1 MKGMLDSI
9 SPVTFF
15 GSAIIAICLILYAS
29 LMPDSAA
36 ATFAA
41 ANAWIVA
48 DAGWFY
54 LLAVGIFVVFL
65 LALALSPF
73 GRIKL
78 GPDESTPDYSFG
90 TWIAMLFSAGMG
102 IGIVFYGVA
111 EPVTHFS
118 FPPDAAPRSA
128 QAARDAMEVTFFHWG
143 VHAWAIYAV
152 VGLAL
157 AYFGYRRNQPLLL
170 RSAFHPIL
178 GERIHGPIGDVIDIF
193 AVVGTLAGLATSLGL
208 GVSQLNASMNYLFGL
223 PQNLETELL
232 LIGVVTILATI
243 TVATGVDNGIRRLSE
258 MIILVSCLLMLLI
271 LALGP
276 TAFLL
281 QALVENIGLYL
292 DAFVSRTFHIYAYE
306 PTDWVGTWTL
316 FYWGW
321 WISWS
326 PFVGMFIAR
335 ISRGRRIREFLFGVL
350 FAPAGFSFIW
360 FTIFGNTAIWLD
372 LNVADGAIGSTVAE
386 NMPIALFTVFDYL
399 PWATLLSWIT
409 GLLVAVYFITAS
421 DAGALVIAMI
431 TSRGSEEPALWLRI
445 GWALTCGAVAAG
457 LLLAG
462 GLAAVQT
469 AAVVAA
475 LPLAVV
481 MLVICYCIA
490 KALREEHGMR
500 LSEQLPSAP
509 MSQGPGNSWRRRLA
523 AIVSHPGKQQA
534 HEFLRTTV
542 SNAFATVVLEL
553 AERDIRAEIQS
564 DAGAVALTVHHGEGT
579 ADFVYS
585 VRAVAHP
592 IPAFALADAA
602 RREGERRRYYRTEVF
617 LSQGGRGY
625 DIYGYDGDQVIA
637 DVITHYNRFRHYLYA
652 SSPGSM

>member
-1 MKGMLDSI
+1 MPSMKHI
-9 SPVTFF
+9 APVTFF
-15 GSAIIAICLILYAS
+15 GSAAIALGLILFAS
-29 LMPDSAA
+29 LAPDSAA
-36 ATFAA
+36 AMFST
-41 ANAWIVA
+41 ANDWILLE
-48 DAGWFY
+48 AGWFY
-54 LLAVGIFVVFL
+54 MLSVGVFVVFL
-65 LALALSPF
+65 FSIALSRL
-73 GRIKL
+73 GAIRL
-78 GPDESTPDYSFG
+78 GPDDSQPDYGYG
-90 TWIAMLFSAGMG
+90 TWVAMLFSAGMG

-111 EPVTHFS
+111 EPITHFA
-118 FPPDAAPRSA
+118 FPPDAEPRSV

-157 AYFGYRRNQPLLL
+157 AYFGYRKGRPLLL

-178 GERIHGPIGDVIDIF
+178 GDRVDGRIGDVIDIF

-208 GVSQLNASMNYLFGL
+208 GVSLLNASMNYLFGL
-223 PQNLETELL
+223 PQTTAIEVA
-232 LIGVVTILATI
+232 LIAGVTLLATA
-243 TVATGVDNGIRRLSE
+243 TVATGLDNGIRRLSE

-281 QALVENIGLYL
+281 QAFVENIGLYL

-335 ISRGRRIREFLFGVL
+335 ISRGRSIREFLFGVL
-350 FAPAGFSFIW
+350 FAPAGFSFAW
-360 FTIFGNTAIWLD
+360 FTVFGDTAIWLD
-372 LNVADGAIGSTVAE
+372 LNVADGAIAATVAE

-399 PWATLLSWIT
+399 PAATALSWIT

-431 TSRGSEEPALWLRI
+431 TSRGEEEPALWLRV
-445 GWALTCGAVAAG
+445 GWALTCGGVAAV

-462 GLAAVQT
+462 GLAAVQM
-469 AAVVAA
+469 AAVIAA

-481 MLVICYCIA
+481 MLLMCYGLW
-490 KALREEHGMR
+490 KALSDERRHDR
-500 LSEQLPSAP
+500 SQLLPTAP
-509 MSQGPGNSWRRRLA
+509 LAPGTAIPWRRRLA
-523 AIVSHPGKQQA
+523 AIVSHPGKAQA
-534 HEFLRTTV
+534 LRYIQGTVAEALARVAGEMRERGLVAEAGTDGDAAWLMVGHGPDAAEFRY
-542 SNAFATVVLEL
+542 
-553 AERDIRAEIQS
+553 
-564 DAGAVALTVHHGEGT
+564 T
-579 ADFVYS
+579 A
-585 VRAVAHP
+585 RAVAHA
-592 IPAFALADAA
+592 IPAFALVDAA
-602 RREGERRRYYRTEVF
+602 RREGEGSRYYQVEVF
-617 LSQGGRGY
+617 LAQGGRGY

-637 DVITHYNRFRHYLYA
+637 DVLSHYNRFRHYLYSA
-652 SSPGSM
+652 PG